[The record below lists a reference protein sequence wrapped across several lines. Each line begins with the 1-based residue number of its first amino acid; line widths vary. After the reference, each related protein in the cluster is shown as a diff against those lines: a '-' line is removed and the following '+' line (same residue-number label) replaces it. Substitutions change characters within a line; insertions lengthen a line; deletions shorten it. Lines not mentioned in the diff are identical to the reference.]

1 MSRGNPFP
9 SSEIVAAPN
18 WDIQVLEIVRG
29 DAAWQAIQAANQFND
44 PAPEG
49 MEYLLVK
56 IHVKCTY
63 DDSDEHSISGS
74 DFRVTGDRFIQY
86 SGAYAVEPD
95 PQLDAQLF
103 TDGETEGWAAFLA
116 GQEEGNLIL
125 IFDELLSFD
134 EDRRRFIA
142 LDEGAS
148 VTIPSELS
156 TIQPTDL
163 GAERTNPAPFGETII
178 TEDWKVS
185 LLEIIRGEEAWTM
198 AQEANEFNDPPV
210 EGMEYIAVRVYA
222 QYIGTKDSPA
232 QIDGSYFKTTGS
244 ASVLYDLPSVVDPE
258 PAFDATL
265 FPGGEVEG
273 WVILQA
279 AQEETD
285 VIAVFEPLFSFS
297 SANKRFLSLEP

>member
-1 MSRGNPFP
+1 
-9 SSEIVAAPN
+9 
-18 WDIQVLEIVRG
+18 
-29 DAAWQAIQAANQFND
+29 
-44 PAPEG
+44 
-49 MEYLLVK
+49 
-56 IHVKCTY
+56 
-63 DDSDEHSISGS
+63 
-74 DFRVTGDRFIQY
+74 
-86 SGAYAVEPD
+86 
-95 PQLDAQLF
+95 
-103 TDGETEGWAAFLA
+103 
-116 GQEEGNLIL
+116 
-125 IFDELLSFD
+125 
-134 EDRRRFIA
+134 
-142 LDEGAS
+142 
-148 VTIPSELS
+148 
-156 TIQPTDL
+156 
-163 GAERTNPAPFGETII
+163 
-178 TEDWKVS
+178 
-185 LLEIIRGEEAWTM
+185 M